1 MREHIEGAVQ
11 VVANN
16 NLKFDRPQQPIGA
29 AADPAET
36 FGHVHKAQPQ
46 PPTKEILDKLNAP
59 EIKERCA
66 DLLSRYPEGQ
76 GALLEVLWLVQG
88 VFGWVPTEGI
98 RWAANV
104 CGCAPA
110 HALGVATFYTMY
122 NHAPKGKFLLQFC
135 RNISCAIKGA
145 QPLIKYVENKLG
157 IKSGETTPDGMFTI
171 LQVECLGSCGN
182 GPMMLVN
189 DDFATDVVNGEL
201 KMKRGT
207 TLTEASIDRIIDWCK
222 AHANNVPKHDVLGG
236 VVKGHCGHPGAPGAT
251 AKPQVPDYAP
261 PSPVLCVKAEADE
274 TGATLTWKGAPEF
287 TKIVVEK
294 KSGNDWVA
302 VGEPGVKDKA
312 FVDAAGKVG
321 DEYRMIATSGERV
334 AKPSA
339 VAVTTQKPAPVEEKK
354 V

>member
-1 MREHIEGAVQ
+1 MSEHIKGAVHF
-11 VVANN
+11 VANN
-16 NLKFDRPQQPIGA
+16 NLKFDRPEQPIGA
-29 AADPAET
+29 MPDPAQT
-36 FGHVHKAQPQ
+36 FGHVNKIQEQPN
-46 PPTKEILDKLNAP
+46 PKEVLEKLSTP

-122 NHAPKGKFLLQFC
+122 NHAPKGKFMLQFC

-145 QPLIKYVENKLG
+145 QPLIKYIENKLG
-157 IKSGETTPDGMFTI
+157 IKSGETTPDGLFTI

-189 DDFATDVVNGEL
+189 DDFATDVVDGQL

-207 TLTEASIDRIIDWCK
+207 TLTEESIDRIVEWCK
-222 AHANNVPKHDVLGG
+222 AHADNVPKHDVLGG

-251 AKPQVPDYAP
+251 AKPQVNDYAP
-261 PSPVLCVKAEADE
+261 PSPVLCVKAEADAA
-274 TGATLTWKGAPEF
+274 GATLTWKGAPEF

-294 KSGNDWVA
+294 KSGNDWVV

>member
-1 MREHIEGAVQ
+1 MREHITGAVQ
-11 VVANN
+11 FVSNN
-16 NLKFDRPQQPIGA
+16 HLKFDRPAQPIDA
-29 AADPAET
+29 LPDPGQK
-36 FGHVHKAQPQ
+36 FGYVNKPVPQ
-46 PPTKEILDKLNAP
+46 PPTAEVLAKLNTP

-66 DLLSRYPEGQ
+66 DLLSRYPVGQ
-76 GALLEVLWLVQG
+76 AALLEVLWLVQG
-88 VFGWVPTEGI
+88 VFGWVPREGI

-135 RNISCAIKGA
+135 RNISCTIKGA
-145 QPLIKYVENKLG
+145 PSLIAYVEHALN
-157 IKSGETTPDGMFTI
+157 IKTGETTPDGLFTI

-189 DDFATDVVNGEL
+189 DDFATDADGDVL
-201 KMKRGT
+201 TMKPGT
-207 TLTEASIDRIIDWCK
+207 KLTTDSIDRILKWCY
-222 AHANNVPKHDVLGG
+222 AHEDNIPKHDVLGG
-236 VVKGHCGHPGAPGAT
+236 VVKGHCGHPGAPGAI
-251 AKPQVPDYAP
+251 AKPQVADYAP
-261 PSPVLCVKAEADE
+261 PSPVLNVKSEADE

-294 KSGNDWVA
+294 KNGNDWVA

-312 FVDAAGKVG
+312 FVDPNGKVG

-339 VAVTTQKPAPVEEKK
+339 VAVTKQKPAPEQKAV
-354 V
+354 

>member
-1 MREHIEGAVQ
+1 MSEHIKGAVHF
-11 VVANN
+11 VANN
-16 NLKFDRPQQPIGA
+16 NLKFDRPEQPIGA
-29 AADPAET
+29 MPDPAQT
-36 FGHVHKAQPQ
+36 FGHVNKIQEQPN
-46 PPTKEILDKLNAP
+46 PKEVLEKLSTP

-122 NHAPKGKFLLQFC
+122 NHAPKGKFMLQFC

-145 QPLIKYVENKLG
+145 QPLIKYIENKLG
-157 IKSGETTPDGMFTI
+157 IKSGETTSDGLFTI

-189 DDFATDVVNGEL
+189 DDFATDVVDGQL

-207 TLTEASIDRIIDWCK
+207 TLTEESIDRIVEWCK
-222 AHANNVPKHDVLGG
+222 AHADNVPKHDVLGG

-251 AKPQVPDYAP
+251 AKPQVNDYAP
-261 PSPVLCVKAEADE
+261 PSPVLCVKAEADAA
-274 TGATLTWKGAPEF
+274 GATLTWKGAPEF

-294 KSGNDWVA
+294 KSGNDWVV

-339 VAVTTQKPAPVEEKK
+339 VAVTTQKPEPVEEKK

>member
-1 MREHIEGAVQ
+1 MREHITGAVQ
-11 VVANN
+11 FVSNN
-16 NLKFDRPQQPIGA
+16 HLKFDRPAQPIDA
-29 AADPAET
+29 LPDPGQK
-36 FGHVHKAQPQ
+36 FGYVNKPVPQ
-46 PPTKEILDKLNAP
+46 PPTAEVLAKLNTP

-66 DLLSRYPEGQ
+66 DLLSRYPVGQ
-76 GALLEVLWLVQG
+76 AALLEVLWLVQG
-88 VFGWVPTEGI
+88 VFGWVPREGI

-135 RNISCAIKGA
+135 RNISCTITS
-145 QPLIKYVENKLG
+145 LIAYVEHALN
-157 IKSGETTPDGMFTI
+157 IKTGETTPDGLFTI

-189 DDFATDVVNGEL
+189 DDFATDADGDVL
-201 KMKRGT
+201 TMKPGT
-207 TLTEASIDRIIDWCK
+207 KLTTDSIDRILKWCY
-222 AHANNVPKHDVLGG
+222 AHEDNIPKHDVLGG
-236 VVKGHCGHPGAPGAT
+236 TVKGHCGHPGAPGAI
-251 AKPQVPDYAP
+251 AKPQVADYAP
-261 PSPVLCVKAEADE
+261 PSPVLNVKSEADE

-294 KSGNDWVA
+294 KNGNDWVA

-312 FVDAAGKVG
+312 FVDPNGKVG

-339 VAVTTQKPAPVEEKK
+339 VAVTKQKPAPEQKAV
-354 V
+354 

>member
-1 MREHIEGAVQ
+1 MKQHIQGAVQ
-11 VVANN
+11 FVSNN
-16 NLKFDRPQQPIGA
+16 HLKFDGPSEAIPA
-29 AADPAET
+29 LPDPGQT
-36 FGHVHKAQPQ
+36 FGYVNKAVPQ
-46 PPTKEILDKLNAP
+46 PAPKEVLAKLDTP

-66 DLLSRYPEGQ
+66 DLLSRYPVGQ

-110 HALGVATFYTMY
+110 HAFGVATFYTMY

-157 IKSGETTPDGMFTI
+157 VKSGETTPDGMFTV

-189 DDFATDVVNGEL
+189 DDFATDADGDVL
-201 KMKRGT
+201 TMKPGSKLT
-207 TLTEASIDRIIDWCK
+207 TDSIDRILKWCY
-222 AHANNVPKHDVLGG
+222 AHEDNIPKHDVLGG
-236 VVKGHCGHPGAPGAT
+236 TVKGHCGHPGAPGAI
-251 AKPQVPDYAP
+251 AKPQVADYAP
-261 PSPVLCVKAEADE
+261 PSPVLNVKSEADE

-287 TKIVVEK
+287 TKLVVEK
-294 KSGNDWVA
+294 KNGASWVA

-312 FVDAAGKVG
+312 FVDPNGKVG

-339 VAVTTQKPAPVEEKK
+339 VAVTKQKPAPEQKAV
-354 V
+354 